1 MTSFLNDVKILENR
15 EIGKD
20 NYLLRVKMTDDCRV
34 PKAGQFYLLKCRDG
48 ARILKRA
55 ISIHYFNKDER
66 VLEFVYRITGK
77 GTKEI

>member
-1 MTSFLNDVKILENR
+1 MASFLNDVKILENR

-20 NYLLRVKMTDDCRV
+20 NYLLRVKMTDDCIV

-55 ISIHYFNKDER
+55 ISIHYFNEDENIPY
-66 VLEFVYRITGK
+66 FKTGNL
-77 GTKEI
+77 GR